1 MNNIIDIA
9 TQYADLNIF
18 NHHTRDKITISA
30 RLFVLRSEVQNI
42 DQVTIDTIARFK
54 NKTLS
59 IAQPVTYNGYL
70 RYLRIIGDH
79 AVSQQLVAKNL
90 FRSAKLAPIGITPTK
105 TMDSDSVHSLTKH
118 ILQHPTDH
126 EPYWFWLAVIYCLHY
141 TGMRRRQLAEL
152 RMSDLDLEKKTILL
166 SYQGSKTHREWVIPM
181 HPELALRLR
190 IYFSLLEKSLGRK
203 LTRKEFVFDITR
215 LNTRYVKNAKGGMKP
230 EAITGFFK
238 RLAKNTGLEV
248 GVHRFRHTF
257 ATTLC
262 NPADDSSPDIFA
274 AQTILGHT
282 NLQTTRGYVKTSV
295 VRMEEA
301 LKKIGAP
308 VNDDLRRNLT

>member
-1 MNNIIDIA
+1 MNIVDIA
-9 TQYADLNIF
+9 TKYADLNIF
-18 NHHTRDKITISA
+18 NHHTRDKLTVTA
-30 RLFVLRSEVQNI
+30 RLFVLRSEVQ
-42 DQVTIDTIARFK
+42 TIDLVTLDAIARFK
-54 NKTLS
+54 NRTLA

-79 AVSQQLVAKNL
+79 AVSQQLIDKNL

-118 ILQHPTDH
+118 ILTHPGNHD
-126 EPYWFWLAVIYCLHY
+126 PYWFWLSVIYCLHY

-152 RMSDLDLEKKTILL
+152 RVSDIDLDRKTILL
-166 SYQGSKTHREWVIPM
+166 SYLGSKTHREWTIPM
-181 HPELALRLR
+181 HEDLAVRFT
-190 IYFSLLEKSLGRK
+190 IYFDLLEKTLGRK
-203 LTRKEFVFDITR
+203 LASHEFVFDITR
-215 LNTRYVKNAKGGMKP
+215 LNPRYAKNSKGGMKP

-238 RLAKNTGLEV
+238 RLAKNTGLKV
-248 GVHRFRHTF
+248 GAHRFRHTF

-262 NPADDSSPDIFA
+262 NPSDDSSPDIFA
-274 AQTILGHT
+274 AQSILGHT

-308 VNDDLRRNLT
+308 VNNDLRRSLT